1 MCSETASRFQTPE
14 RGAALV
20 TGSGG
25 GIGRAIAISLS
36 QAGWP
41 VVLMGRRREALESTA
56 ESMPGEA
63 ALIAGDVRSREEVQ
77 AAVSMTESFGG
88 PGLLVNNAAIMPIA
102 PVHRAALED
111 WADTIDV
118 NVHGVLNM
126 TAAVLPA
133 MRTRGSG
140 HIINISSV
148 AGRQAFPSAAVYS
161 ASKSAV
167 DTLTE
172 ALRSELAVDAAHG
185 GPVIRVTSIAPGAV
199 DTDLPSSIRDDE
211 TRAGVETYYQKMPH
225 VLSPDDVASAVQ
237 FAVDAPP
244 HVNINDI
251 VLRPVGMAR

>member
-1 MCSETASRFQTPE
+1 MCPENASAQETSEQ
-14 RGAALV
+14 GAALV
-20 TGSGG
+20 TGGGG
-25 GIGRAIAISLS
+25 GIGRAIAIALS

-56 ESMPGEA
+56 ESMVGEA
-63 ALIAGDVRSREEVQ
+63 GLVAGDVRCQEDVT
-77 AAVSMTESFGG
+77 AAVLMAESLGG
-88 PGLLVNNAAIMPIA
+88 PSLLVNNAAIMPIA
-102 PVHRAALED
+102 PVQRAALED
-111 WADTIDV
+111 WTDTIDV

-133 MRTRGSG
+133 MRAQGFG

-148 AGRQAFPSAAVYS
+148 AGRQAFPSAPVYS
-161 ASKSAV
+161 ASKAAV

-172 ALRSELAVDAAHG
+172 ALRGELAAEAARG
-185 GPVIRVTSIAPGAV
+185 GPMIRVTSIAPGAV
-199 DTDLPSSIRDDE
+199 DTDLPSSVRDPE
-211 TRAGVETYYQKMPH
+211 TRVGVETYYQSMPH
-225 VLSPDDVASAVQ
+225 VLTPEDVANAVQ